1 MKTNFLFPYR
11 LKTLSGI
18 LFGISFILLALF
30 YSVSEFS
37 SFEIKAE
44 VFAIL
49 GDTGILG
56 GNESFFWL
64 ETSVTDE
71 ILMLFV
77 IPFGLIFA
85 FSKEKYED
93 EMVSAIR
100 LNSLAWATI
109 INYIIILLGYLFVY
123 GMPFLN
129 VLMVA
134 MISQLLIFIL
144 LFRFKMYRFY
154 KTAGHE
160 E

>member
-11 LKTLSGI
+11 LKTISGI
-18 LFGISFILLALF
+18 LFSISFVLLALF
-30 YSVSEFS
+30 YSVAEFS
-37 SFEIKAE
+37 DFEIKAK
-44 VFAIL
+44 VFAL
-49 GDTGILG
+49 FGDTGLLG
-56 GNESFFWL
+56 NNESFFWL

-71 ILMLFV
+71 LLMLFV

-85 FSKEKYED
+85 FSKEKHED
-93 EMVSAIR
+93 EMVSAMR

-109 INYIIILLGYLFVY
+109 INYVIILLGYLFVY
-123 GMPFLN
+123 GMAFLN

-144 LFRFKMYRFY
+144 LFRFKIYRFY
-154 KTAGHE
+154 KTAAHE

>member
-18 LFGISFILLALF
+18 LFSISFILLALF

-37 SFEIKAE
+37 NFEIKAK
-44 VFAIL
+44 VFAL
-49 GDTGILG
+49 FGDTGLFG
-56 GNESFFWL
+56 ENESFFWI
-64 ETSVTDE
+64 ENSITDE
-71 ILMLFV
+71 LLILLV
-77 IPFGLIFA
+77 IPFGIIFA
-85 FSKEKYED
+85 FSKEKHED

-109 INYIIILLGYLFVY
+109 INYVIILLGYLFVY

-144 LFRFKMYRFY
+144 LFRFRMYRFY
-154 KTAGHE
+154 KTAAHE

>member
-85 FSKEKYED
+85 FSKEKHED

>member
-18 LFGISFILLALF
+18 LFSISFILLTLF

-37 SFEIKAE
+37 NFEIKAK
-44 VFAIL
+44 VFAL
-49 GDTGILG
+49 FGDTGLLG

-64 ETSVTDE
+64 ENSITDE
-71 ILMLFV
+71 LLMLFV
-77 IPFGLIFA
+77 IPFGIIFA
-85 FSKEKYED
+85 FSKEKHED

-109 INYIIILLGYLFVY
+109 INYAIILLGYLFVY
-123 GMPFLN
+123 GMAFLN

-144 LFRFKMYRFY
+144 LFRFRMYRFY
-154 KTAGHE
+154 KTAAHE